1 VEAKVREKAERKR
14 IIEQKKKKKK
24 RTLNYLQQLQ
34 NEVLAENT
42 TFLESA
48 EGSQIIESKHKEIPL
63 ENDRDCQP
71 SKKTKEKQLTRYYR
85 DNRIKIGGANSCER
99 CVHAGQNCLV
109 HNSR

>member
-14 IIEQKKKKKK
+14 VIEQKKKKKK

-48 EGSQIIESKHKEIPL
+48 EGSQIIKSKHKEVPL

-71 SKKTKEKQLTRYYR
+71 SKKAKEKQLTKYHRN
-85 DNRIKIGGANSCER
+85 NRIKIGGANPCER
-99 CVHAGQNCLV
+99 CVCAGQNCLV